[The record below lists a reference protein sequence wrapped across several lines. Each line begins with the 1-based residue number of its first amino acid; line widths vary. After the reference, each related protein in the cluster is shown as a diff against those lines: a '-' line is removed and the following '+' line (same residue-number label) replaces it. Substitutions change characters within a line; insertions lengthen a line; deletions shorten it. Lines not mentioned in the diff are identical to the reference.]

1 MNNLNKIPIHDSSL
15 RHSTGQAIYIDDM
28 PEQENLLHG
37 APVLSKLACGKIK
50 KINSDKLNDLPF
62 FTKIITAKDIPGENE
77 IGPIKNGEP
86 ILAEEFFSYL
96 GQPVAIVLAKTHQE
110 AIYASSLVEIEV
122 EFTTKPIL
130 NLDDA
135 YKQKSFLE
143 DPMILEKG
151 NVKKDMSKS
160 DHRLSGDFEI
170 GGQDHFYLETHVAM
184 TFPGENNEY
193 VVWSSTQHP
202 TEVQHGVGKV
212 LNIPSAK
219 IDSKVR
225 RLGGGFGGKESQATI
240 FAAMSA
246 LGAYVTQK
254 PVKIRLNRHNDMTA
268 TGKRHDFKVYYT
280 AGFTID
286 GKIMALDIK
295 LLSNGGNVLDLSGPV
310 MTRALTHLDNCY
322 FIKSLKAIGYVCKT
336 NTVSNTAFRG
346 FGGPQGMLAIEN
358 ILYSVSQ
365 HLQKPIDEIRQINY
379 YSRFNGLK
387 TPYGQ
392 IVKNPRIDRVLK
404 EIYKLSDYK
413 KRIRNIKEFNL
424 NQKNN
429 KLPFRKGIALMPAKF
444 GISFNK
450 PSLNQG
456 GALVHVYSDGS
467 IRLNHGGTEMGQ
479 GLFIKVAQVVAECF
493 KVSVD
498 QIHITS
504 TNTAEVPNTSATAA
518 SSGSDLNGMAAWNA
532 SNVIKNRM
540 VDHAAKLFKKN
551 KKDIILNDGRI
562 VCGNKSLSF
571 SELAFSCWENRISLS
586 STGYYKTPKIY
597 WDQGKLKGHP
607 YFYFTWGAAI
617 SEALLDINTGES
629 RILRADIVQDCGNSL
644 NESIDIGQIEGG
656 FVQGLGWLTC
666 EELCFSQEG
675 KLLTTGPSTYKLPGS
690 RDIPKIFNVKLLENA
705 DNEEKTI
712 FRSKAVGEPPLLLA
726 ISHFLALKEAIKD
739 SSEKSKPEL
748 LNSPATPSEI
758 LRVLK
763 A

>member
-37 APVLSKLACGKIK
+37 APVLSKIACGKIK

-151 NVKKDMSKS
+151 NVKKDMSQS
-160 DHRLSGDFEI
+160 DYRLSGDFEI

-184 TFPGENNEY
+184 TFPSENNEY

-268 TGKRHDFKVYYT
+268 SGKRHDFKVYFT
-280 AGFTID
+280 AGFTVD
-286 GKIMALDIK
+286 GKILALDIK

-365 HLQKPIDEIRQINY
+365 HLQKPIDKIRQINY

-413 KRIRNIKEFNL
+413 NRIRNIKEFNL

-429 KLPFRKGIALMPAKF
+429 NLPFRKGIALMPAKF

-690 RDIPKIFNVKLLENA
+690 RDIPKVFNVKLLENA

-726 ISHFLALKEAIKD
+726 ISQFLALKEAIKA
-739 SSEKSKPEL
+739 SSEGSKPEL

>member
-1 MNNLNKIPIHDSSL
+1 MNNLNKIPFHDSSL

-37 APVLSKLACGKIK
+37 ALVLSKLACGKIK

-160 DHRLSGDFEI
+160 NYTLSGNFEI

-184 TFPGENNEY
+184 TFPGENDEY

-268 TGKRHDFKVYYT
+268 SGKRHDFKIYYT
-280 AGFTID
+280 AGFTVA
-286 GKIMALDIK
+286 GKLLALDIK

-346 FGGPQGMLAIEN
+346 FGGPQGMLTIEN

-365 HLQKPIDEIRQINY
+365 YLQKPIDEIRQINY
-379 YSRFNGLK
+379 YSRLNGLK

-392 IVKNPRIDRVLK
+392 IVKNPKIEKVLK

-413 KRIRNIKEFNL
+413 NRIRNIKEFNL

-429 KLPFRKGIALMPAKF
+429 NLPFRKGIALMPAKF

-532 SNVIKNRM
+532 SSVIKNRM
-540 VDHAAKLFKKN
+540 IDHAAKLFKKN
-551 KKDIILNDGRI
+551 KRDIIFSDGRI
-562 VCGNKSLSF
+562 ICGNKNLSF

-666 EELCFSQEG
+666 EELCFSKEG

-690 RDIPKIFNVKLLENA
+690 RDIPKVFKVKLLENA
-705 DNEEKTI
+705 QNEEKTI

-726 ISHFLALKEAIKD
+726 ISHFLALKEAIKA
-739 SSEKSKPEL
+739 SSEVSKPQL

>member
-37 APVLSKLACGKIK
+37 APVLSKIACGKIK
-50 KINSDKLNDLPF
+50 KINSDKLKDLPF

-151 NVKKDMSKS
+151 NVKKDMSQS
-160 DHRLSGDFEI
+160 DYRLSGDFEI

-268 TGKRHDFKVYYT
+268 SGKRHDFKVYFT
-280 AGFTID
+280 AGFTVD
-286 GKIMALDIK
+286 GKIQALDIK

-365 HLQKPIDEIRQINY
+365 HLQKPIDKIRQINY
-379 YSRFNGLK
+379 YSRLNGLK

-413 KRIRNIKEFNL
+413 NRIRNIKEFNL

-429 KLPFRKGIALMPAKF
+429 NLPFRKGIALMPAKF

-690 RDIPKIFNVKLLENA
+690 RDIPKVFNVKLLENA

-726 ISHFLALKEAIKD
+726 ISQFLALKEAIKA
-739 SSEKSKPEL
+739 SSEGSKPEL

>member
-1 MNNLNKIPIHDSSL
+1 MKRHKNFWEVTEDSLDKSMKIFNINKSMKNELLNLYKILSPYPEVKEVLQDLKKRNFNQAEFYLKEAKSYLKNDNFKSAILGILNQYILVFQENKIPANKKNYGNISL
-15 RHSTGQAIYIDDM
+15 IAETFQRCY
-28 PEQENLLHG
+28 
-37 APVLSKLACGKIK
+37 
-50 KINSDKLNDLPF
+50 LNDDKTNDF
-62 FTKIITAKDIPGENE
+62 FLNLINNQETDYTRYT
-77 IGPIKNGEP
+77 
-86 ILAEEFFSYL
+86 FFYLSYL
-96 GQPVAIVLAKTHQE
+96 I
-110 AIYASSLVEIEV
+110 
-122 EFTTKPIL
+122 
-130 NLDDA
+130 
-135 YKQKSFLE
+135 
-143 DPMILEKG
+143 
-151 NVKKDMSKS
+151 
-160 DHRLSGDFEI
+160 
-170 GGQDHFYLETHVAM
+170 
-184 TFPGENNEY
+184 ENN
-193 VVWSSTQHP
+193 
-202 TEVQHGVGKV
+202 
-212 LNIPSAK
+212 N
-219 IDSKVR
+219 
-225 RLGGGFGGKESQATI
+225 
-240 FAAMSA
+240 
-246 LGAYVTQK
+246 
-254 PVKIRLNRHNDMTA
+254 
-268 TGKRHDFKVYYT
+268 
-280 AGFTID
+280 
-286 GKIMALDIK
+286 
-295 LLSNGGNVLDLSGPV
+295 
-310 MTRALTHLDNCY
+310 
-322 FIKSLKAIGYVCKT
+322 
-336 NTVSNTAFRG
+336 
-346 FGGPQGMLAIEN
+346 
-358 ILYSVSQ
+358 
-365 HLQKPIDEIRQINY
+365 
-379 YSRFNGLK
+379 
-387 TPYGQ
+387 
-392 IVKNPRIDRVLK
+392 
-404 EIYKLSDYK
+404 
-413 KRIRNIKEFNL
+413 
-424 NQKNN
+424 
-429 KLPFRKGIALMPAKF
+429 LPFRKGIALMPAKF

-690 RDIPKIFNVKLLENA
+690 RDIPKVFNVKLLENA

-712 FRSKAVGEPPLLLA
+712 FRSKAAGEPPLLLA
-726 ISHFLALKEAIKD
+726 ISHFLALKEAIKA
-739 SSEKSKPEL
+739 SSEGSKPEL

>member
-37 APVLSKLACGKIK
+37 APVLSKIACGKIK

-151 NVKKDMSKS
+151 NVKKDMSQS
-160 DHRLSGDFEI
+160 DYRLSGDFEI

-268 TGKRHDFKVYYT
+268 SGKRHDFKVYFT
-280 AGFTID
+280 AGFTVD
-286 GKIMALDIK
+286 GKIQALDIK

-365 HLQKPIDEIRQINY
+365 HLQKPIDKIRQINY
-379 YSRFNGLK
+379 YSRLNGLK

-413 KRIRNIKEFNL
+413 NRIRNIKEFNL

-429 KLPFRKGIALMPAKF
+429 NLPFRKGIALMPAKF

-690 RDIPKIFNVKLLENA
+690 RDIPKVFNVKLLENA

-726 ISHFLALKEAIKD
+726 ISQFLALKEAIKA
-739 SSEKSKPEL
+739 SSEGSKPEL

>member
-37 APVLSKLACGKIK
+37 APVLSKIACGKIK

-160 DHRLSGDFEI
+160 NYTLSGNFEI

-184 TFPGENNEY
+184 TFPGENDEY

-268 TGKRHDFKVYYT
+268 SGKRHDFKIYYT
-280 AGFTID
+280 AGFTVA
-286 GKIMALDIK
+286 GKLLALDIK

-346 FGGPQGMLAIEN
+346 FGGPQGMLTIEN

-365 HLQKPIDEIRQINY
+365 YLQKPIDEIRQINY
-379 YSRFNGLK
+379 YSRLNGLK

-392 IVKNPRIDRVLK
+392 IVKNPKIEKVLK

-413 KRIRNIKEFNL
+413 NRIRNIKEFNL

-429 KLPFRKGIALMPAKF
+429 NLPFRKGIALMPAKF

-532 SNVIKNRM
+532 SSVIKNRM
-540 VDHAAKLFKKN
+540 IDHAAKLFKKN
-551 KKDIILNDGRI
+551 KRDIIFSDGRI
-562 VCGNKSLSF
+562 ICGNKNLSF

-666 EELCFSQEG
+666 EELCFSKEG

-690 RDIPKIFNVKLLENA
+690 RDIPKVFKVKLLENA
-705 DNEEKTI
+705 QNEEKTI

-726 ISHFLALKEAIKD
+726 ISHFLALKEAIKA
-739 SSEKSKPEL
+739 SSEVSKPQL